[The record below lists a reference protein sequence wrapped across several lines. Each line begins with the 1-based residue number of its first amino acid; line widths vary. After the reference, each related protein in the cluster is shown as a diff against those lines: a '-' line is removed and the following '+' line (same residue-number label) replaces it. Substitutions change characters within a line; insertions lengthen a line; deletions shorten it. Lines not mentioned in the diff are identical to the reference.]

1 MIASTSTST
10 NVVPHPLRFLSKP
23 TSHSTTRFLSLTLHS
38 RGIAVALS
46 SSSRTTPLKPT
57 CHFNSKD
64 GSFELH
70 EDEDERDVHCEVQ
83 VISWRERKVNAQITV
98 DADTESVWNAL
109 TDYEHLA
116 DFIPNLVWSGRIPCP
131 YPGRIWL
138 EQRGFQRAMYW
149 HIEARVVLDL
159 REVINSAWDRELH
172 FSMVDGDFKKF
183 DGKWSVKSGTRSSTA
198 ILSYEVDVIPRFN
211 FPAIFLER
219 IIRSDLP
226 VNLRALAYRAER
238 NFVGYQKL
246 PVSENHLRKTY
257 AAINGSSV
265 KKINGASSESFKKI
279 NGALCGSDK
288 LPPAENKKEIA
299 TSVSGSML
307 TSSSEVRSNWGVFGK
322 VCRLDRPRM
331 VDEVHLRRFDG
342 LLENGGVH
350 RCVVASITVKA
361 PVREVWNI
369 LTAYETLPEIVPNL
383 AISKVVSRDNSKVRI
398 LQEGCKGLLYMVLHA
413 RVVLDLCEYLEQE
426 ISFEQVEGD
435 FDSFRGKWIFEQLGN
450 HHTLLK
456 YSVESKMRKD
466 TFLSEAIMEE
476 VIYEDLP
483 SNLSAIR
490 DYIENMNAS
499 KSSEVCEQNTNSGQ
513 QIVSSGSQKDDNSG
527 STEEVPHCD
536 VRCSSQQRSKV
547 PGLQRNIKVLESE
560 LLKFIAEHGQEGFM
574 PMRKQLRLHGRVDI
588 EKAITRMGG
597 FRKIATILN
606 LSLAYKHRKPKGYWD
621 NLENLQEE
629 ISRFQRSWGIDPS
642 FMPSRKSFERAGRY
656 DIARALEKWGG
667 LHEVSRLLSLKV
679 RQRSRQDNLA
689 KDKRSDHTD
698 SEMKTPLVRSIH
710 RFVQLKSC
718 NPSFK
723 LAISSSGILKI
734 LIMATTACFI
744 IVSRNDIPIYEAEV
758 GVAAKREDAAQ
769 LHQFILHAALDIVQ
783 DLAWTTSAMY
793 LKSVDRFNEL
803 VVSVYVTAVH
813 TRLMLLHDSRNDDG
827 IKSFFQEV
835 HELYIKTL
843 LNPLYLP
850 GSRITS
856 SHFDTKV
863 RALARKYL

>member
-1 MIASTSTST
+1 MIASTSNIGT
-10 NVVPHPLRFLSKP
+10 HPLCFLSKP
-23 TSHSTTRFLSLTLHS
+23 ATHTTIGFLSLTLHS

-46 SSSRTTPLKPT
+46 SSSTRTTQKLT
-57 CHFNSKD
+57 CHFNGKD
-64 GSFELH
+64 GSFEQQ
-70 EDEDERDVHCEVQ
+70 EEEGEREVLCEVQ
-83 VISWRERKVNAQITV
+83 VVSWRERRVNAQITV

-109 TDYEHLA
+109 TDYERLA
-116 DFIPNLVWSGRIPCP
+116 DFIPNLVWSGKIPCP

-159 REVINSAWDRELH
+159 REVVNSEWDRELH

-198 ILSYEVDVIPRFN
+198 ILSYEVNVIPRFN

-226 VNLRALAYRAER
+226 VNLRALAYRAEK
-238 NFVGYQKL
+238 NFMEYQKL
-246 PVSENHLRKTY
+246 PVSENQLHKTY
-257 AAINGSSV
+257 VAINGSSV
-265 KKINGASSESFKKI
+265 KKINGTLCEGVKKI
-279 NGALCGSDK
+279 NGALCESDK
-288 LPPAENKKEIA
+288 LSPAENKKEIA
-299 TSVSGSML
+299 TSASSSVL

-369 LTAYETLPEIVPNL
+369 LTAYETLTEIVPNL
-383 AISKVVSRDNSKVRI
+383 AISKVVSRDNNKVRV

-413 RVVLDLCEYLEQE
+413 RVVLELCEYLEQE

-490 DYIENMNAS
+490 DYIENKNAS
-499 KSSEVCEQNTNSGQ
+499 KSSEFCEQNTNSGQ
-513 QIVSSGSQKDDNSG
+513 QIVSSSCQNDDNTG
-527 STEEVPHCD
+527 SVEEVPSCD
-536 VRCSSQQRSKV
+536 ARSSSQQRPKV
-547 PGLQRNIKVLESE
+547 PGLQRNIEVLKSE
-560 LLKFIAEHGQEGFM
+560 LLQFIAEHGQEGFM

-597 FRKIATILN
+597 FRKIATVLN

-667 LHEVSRLLSLKV
+667 LQEVSRLLSLKV
-679 RQRSRQDNLA
+679 RQRSRHENIG
-689 KDKRSDHTD
+689 KDKRSDHAD
-698 SEMKTPLVRSIH
+698 SEMKTPCISQDTQKWLTK
-710 RFVQLKSC
+710 LKQ
-718 NPSFK
+718 
-723 LAISSSGILKI
+723 
-734 LIMATTACFI
+734 M
-744 IVSRNDIPIYEAEV
+744 DINWFE
-758 GVAAKREDAAQ
+758 
-769 LHQFILHAALDIVQ
+769 
-783 DLAWTTSAMY
+783 
-793 LKSVDRFNEL
+793 
-803 VVSVYVTAVH
+803 
-813 TRLMLLHDSRNDDG
+813 
-827 IKSFFQEV
+827 
-835 HELYIKTL
+835 
-843 LNPLYLP
+843 
-850 GSRITS
+850 
-856 SHFDTKV
+856 
-863 RALARKYL
+863 